1 MAFKVVQICG
11 GLGNQ
16 MFQYAFAK
24 SLQKHLNTPVLLDIT
39 FFDGSKGV
47 NRKMQ
52 LELFPIDLPYA
63 SEKEIAI
70 AKMQHLPKL
79 VREALKCMGFDRVS
93 KEIVFEYEPKL
104 LKPSHLTYFF
114 GYFQDPRYFD
124 AISPLIKQTFTL
136 SPPENNKKE
145 EYHRKLSLILASKN
159 SVFVHI
165 RRGDYVG
172 IGCQLGIDYQKK
184 ALEYMAKRVPNM
196 ELFVFCEDLEFTQ
209 NLDLGYPFMDMTTRN
224 KEEEAYW
231 DMLLMQSC
239 QHGIIANSTYSW
251 WVAYLINNP
260 EKIIIGPKHWL
271 FGHENILCKEWVKI
285 ESHFE
290 VKSQKYNA

>member
-1 MAFKVVQICG
+1 MAFKVVKICG

-24 SLQKHLNTPVLLDIT
+24 SLQKHLNTPVLLDT
-39 FFDGSKGV
+39 TSFDWS

-93 KEIVFEYEPKL
+93 QEIVFEYEPKL
-104 LKPSHLTYFF
+104 LKPSRLTYFF

-136 SPPENNKKE
+136 SSPENKKE
-145 EYHRKLSLILASKN
+145 EEFHRKLSLILAAKN

-172 IGCQLGIDYQKK
+172 LNFHLDIDYQKK
-184 ALEYMAKRVPNM
+184 AVEYMAKRVPNM

-209 NLDLGYPFMDMTTRN
+209 NLDLGYPFTDMTTRD
-224 KEEEAYW
+224 KEEEAYF

-251 WVAYLINNP
+251 WAAYLIKNP
-260 EKIIIGPKHWL
+260 GKIIIGPKHWL

-285 ESHFE
+285 ESHLE
-290 VKSQKYNA
+290 MKSEKYNA